1 MSITPKNIVRHELIG
16 LNVEVKDSKNKTQIG
31 LKGMVVNETKNMLWI
46 ETEKG
51 IKKVLKKDCK
61 FIFTLPSGEKVLVD
75 GKLIAKRPEERIK
88 MKVRRW

>member
-1 MSITPKNIVRHELIG
+1 MITPKNLVHHELIG
-16 LNVEVKDSKNKTQIG
+16 LEVEVKEAKNKNLVGIKG
-31 LKGMVVNETKNMLWI
+31 LVVNETKNTLWI

-51 IKKVLKKDCK
+51 VKKILKKHAK
-61 FIFTLPSGEKVLVD
+61 FLFTLPSGKKVIVD